1 MEDIQRK
8 LEKDVVSQTL
18 TKALK
23 RTRRWTLIFVGN
35 NGRIVNI
42 RMFRGWITISAVTVF
57 MGAVAAFGFYF
68 LYQSTMDENK
78 RLRSSLGVT
87 RQEIKSLR
95 HQKDILMARLVVA
108 GSNAELNRKVN
119 ISKVQVKDNV
129 TALQDP
135 PVQKVQIEA
144 KNAELKRKVNISK
157 VQVKDNVIALQTPP
171 VQKVQIEAKHD
182 ADNADK
188 NDVAELG
195 KDPDK
200 ATVPV
205 QPQKPPS
212 VGVEDLTVSFDSY
225 SNSLKVEFIV
235 RKMDPDLQSVSGR
248 TFAILKPDESD
259 DRKWFAL
266 PAVDLVAGKPVRPK
280 QGQFFGIARFKSI
293 TLEAKNLSVLNPYK
307 YATVFVFS
315 TSGDLILE
323 KTFNI

>member
-87 RQEIKSLR
+87 RQEVKSLR

-108 GSNAELNRKVN
+108 GSNAELSRKA
-119 ISKVQVKDNV
+119 NV
-129 TALQDP
+129 P
-135 PVQKVQIEA
+135 
-144 KNAELKRKVNISK
+144 K
-157 VQVKDNVIALQTPP
+157 VQVKDNVIALQDPP

-248 TFAILKPDESD
+248 TFAILKPDETD

-266 PAVDLVAGKPVRPK
+266 PAVALVAGKPVRPK

-315 TSGDLILE
+315 TSGDLVLE
-323 KTFNI
+323 KTFNIEIKQMD

>member
-87 RQEIKSLR
+87 RQEVKSLR

-108 GSNAELNRKVN
+108 GSNAELSRKA
-119 ISKVQVKDNV
+119 NV
-129 TALQDP
+129 P
-135 PVQKVQIEA
+135 
-144 KNAELKRKVNISK
+144 K
-157 VQVKDNVIALQTPP
+157 VQVKDNVIALQDPP

-212 VGVEDLTVSFDSY
+212 IGVEDLTVSFDSY

-248 TFAILKPDESD
+248 TFAILKPDETD

-266 PAVDLVAGKPVRPK
+266 PAVALVAGKPVRPK
-280 QGQFFGIARFKSI
+280 QGQFFGIARFKPI
-293 TLEAKNLSVLNPYK
+293 TLEAKNLS
-307 YATVFVFS
+307 
-315 TSGDLILE
+315 
-323 KTFNI
+323 

>member
-35 NGRIVNI
+35 DGRIVNI
-42 RMFRGWITISAVTVF
+42 RMFRGWITISAVVVL

-68 LYQSTMDENK
+68 LYQSARDENK

-87 RQEIKSLR
+87 QQEVKSLR

-108 GSNAELNRKVN
+108 GSNAELNVKANV
-119 ISKVQVKDNV
+119 SK
-129 TALQDP
+129 A
-135 PVQKVQIEA
+135 
-144 KNAELKRKVNISK
+144 
-157 VQVKDNVIALQTPP
+157 QVKDNVIALQDPP

-188 NDVAELG
+188 NDMAEFR

-200 ATVPV
+200 STVPV

-225 SNSLKVEFIV
+225 SNSLKVEFVV

-248 TFAILKPDESD
+248 TFAILKPDETD

-266 PAVDLVAGKPVRPK
+266 PAVALVAGKPVRPK
-280 QGQFFGIARFKSI
+280 QGQFFGIARFKPI
-293 TLEAKNLSVLNPYK
+293 RLEAKNLSLLNPYK
-307 YATVFVFS
+307 YATIFVFS
-315 TSGDLILE
+315 TSGDLVLE
-323 KTFNI
+323 KTFNIEIKQMD

>member
-35 NGRIVNI
+35 DGRIVNI
-42 RMFRGWITISAVTVF
+42 RMFRGWITISAVAVL

-87 RQEIKSLR
+87 RQEVKSLR
-95 HQKDILMARLVVA
+95 HQKDILMARLVVSE
-108 GSNAELNRKVN
+108 SNAELNRKANV
-119 ISKVQVKDNV
+119 SKVQVKDNV
-129 TALQDP
+129 IALQDP
-135 PVQKVQIEA
+135 PVQKVQIE
-144 KNAELKRKVNISK
+144 S
-157 VQVKDNVIALQTPP
+157 
-171 VQKVQIEAKHD
+171 KHD

-188 NDVAELG
+188 NDMAELK

-200 ATVPV
+200 STVPV

-235 RKMDPDLQSVSGR
+235 RKKDPDLQSVSGR
-248 TFAILKPDESD
+248 TFAILKPDETD

-266 PAVDLVAGKPVRPK
+266 PAVALVAGKPVRPK
-280 QGQFFGIARFKSI
+280 QGQFFGIARYKSI

-315 TSGDLILE
+315 TSGDLVLE
-323 KTFNI
+323 KTFNIEIKQIN